1 MSEAEKN
8 ASQVFGS
15 PLLQLSFDCV
25 LSQINLGWLEQQLR
39 DFSTTLGS
47 HKICLVTASRW
58 GYSIQV
64 RGIRIAA
71 LPTDELQKYGEA
83 ALAGCLIMGSIP
95 LDRHSAFK
103 SFVVPLSMSDTDATI
118 AETIDYWLSHEEE
131 RLQKTQLAQEYF
143 QRHFLHQNYVYDL
156 VKWIRLAQQGQRGL
170 ILPYDW
176 HPLPDPLPLD
186 G

>member
-1 MSEAEKN
+1 
-8 ASQVFGS
+8 
-15 PLLQLSFDCV
+15 
-25 LSQINLGWLEQQLR
+25 
-39 DFSTTLGS
+39 
-47 HKICLVTASRW
+47 
-58 GYSIQV
+58 
-64 RGIRIAA
+64 
-71 LPTDELQKYGEA
+71 
-83 ALAGCLIMGSIP
+83 MGSIP
-95 LDRHSAFK
+95 LDRHSAYK

-143 QRHFLHQNYVYDL
+143 QRHFLHHNYVYDL

>member
-58 GYSIQV
+58 GYSIQFV
-64 RGIRIAA
+64 AFGLPPFPLTDSRNTAKQPWLAA
-71 LPTDELQKYGEA
+71 
-83 ALAGCLIMGSIP
+83 
-95 LDRHSAFK
+95 
-103 SFVVPLSMSDTDATI
+103 
-118 AETIDYWLSHEEE
+118 
-131 RLQKTQLAQEYF
+131 
-143 QRHFLHQNYVYDL
+143 
-156 VKWIRLAQQGQRGL
+156 
-170 ILPYDW
+170 
-176 HPLPDPLPLD
+176 
-186 G
+186 